1 MKHQTSRKR
10 QTQNSSTAAPSFSE
24 SEGQSEASHAI
35 PPSNQIH
42 WTNSEDQSEARLV
55 IPPSNH
61 SHWTEKE
68 GHSEAR
74 LAIPPSNHSHRTE
87 KEGHS
92 EARLAIPPSNHSHW
106 TDIRAAATTTPQ
118 SRADCKV
125 GQRLAVISV

>member
-42 WTNSEDQSEARLV
+42 WTNSEDQSEARLA

-61 SHWTEKE
+61 SHW
-68 GHSEAR
+68 
-74 LAIPPSNHSHRTE
+74 TE